1 MNAQEENNSTTDP
14 SVGLSEPQL
23 QMALEALRSE
33 QNLPAG
39 VIAGFLAAL
48 AGAGIWA
55 LITALTEYQI
65 GWMAIGVGFLVG
77 FAVRMAGKGIEPL
90 YGIIGAALSLVGCV
104 LGNLL
109 TMTYFIAAN
118 EAVSFVDALGQLDL
132 NLAIE
137 ILVLT
142 FDYMDIVFYG
152 IALYFGYR
160 YAFRQMTQED
170 INRAL
175 GKVV

>member
-14 SVGLSEPQL
+14 SVEISEPQL

-77 FAVRMAGKGIEPL
+77 FAVRMAGKGVEPL

-137 ILVLT
+137 IMVLT

-160 YAFRQMTQED
+160 YAFRQITQED